1 MRFAGKLG
9 PETALVLGRFSGIYV
24 AEFEV
29 GASLS
34 PSYMRETASGGTV
47 GNYEVVERIIGG
59 WSDCCSVGHRFW
71 PARAG

>member
-1 MRFAGKLG
+1 MSFAGKLG

-34 PSYMRETASGGTV
+34 PSYMRENSIRRLG
-47 GNYEVVERIIGG
+47 
-59 WSDCCSVGHRFW
+59 
-71 PARAG
+71 